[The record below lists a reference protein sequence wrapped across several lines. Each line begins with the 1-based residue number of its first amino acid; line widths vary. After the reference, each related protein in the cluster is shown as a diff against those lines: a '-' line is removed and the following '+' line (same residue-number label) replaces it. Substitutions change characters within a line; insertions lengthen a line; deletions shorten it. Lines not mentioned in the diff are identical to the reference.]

1 MENFVNREHFLSIVL
16 GAGLRVVRGRVEYG
30 DAKGNVL
37 LEAHLNNLPQ
47 RQKFSGAT

>member
-16 GAGLRVVRGRVEYG
+16 GEGWGRPQTVEYG
-30 DAKGNVL
+30 DAKGDVL

-47 RQKFSGAT
+47 RQKFSGAA

>member
-16 GAGLRVVRGRVEYG
+16 GGGDAGRRRRVEYG
-30 DAKGNVL
+30 DAKADVL

-47 RQKFSGAT
+47 RQKFSGAA